1 LLDKKL
7 YTVPLGMQNF
17 MLEAGVDYNMMMAAA
32 TAGVVPL
39 LVVFFLGQKY
49 IIQGFSSS
57 AVKG

>member
-1 LLDKKL
+1 
-7 YTVPLGMQNF
+7 MQNF

-39 LVVFFLGQKY
+39 LVVFFIGQKY